1 MAQITLNST
10 GVASNGTLAL
20 QTNGTTPALTI
31 DASQNVGIGTGSPSS
46 LFTVNGESNIS
57 QVVFKQNVSAYTTG
71 LSNPVIARASGF
83 TGVYASGSLLL
94 QARSDA
100 AADIALITGTTPEE
114 RMRITSA
121 GNVGIG
127 TSLPAS
133 ALSVVKGAAGDEVA
147 RFQNSANFGIR
158 IIPQIGGSGSVT
170 AIRTGSGESIT
181 LDTSNTER
189 MRITSDGYLRMAS
202 GSGGIQFGGDTAAA
216 NALDDYEEGT
226 WTPTY
231 VPTTG
236 AFTSVTYDAQT
247 SGRYTKIG
255 NVVYLQGTLRTDA
268 ITVGTAA
275 GDVKVGGLPFTS
287 ISSTPNASVTVGY
300 SAAFGGDEPNGGIA
314 ISNTST
320 IGLYYKATSNGDSV
334 ALDVTDLATGAN
346 TNYVIFQIFYTV

>member
-1 MAQITLNST
+1 MAQITLNSS

-31 DASQNVGIGTGSPSS
+31 DASQNVGIGTASPTS
-46 LFTVNGESNIS
+46 LLTVNGDSNIGN
-57 QVVFKQNVSAYTTG
+57 VVFKQNVSAYTTG
-71 LSNPVIARASGF
+71 LNSPVIGRASGF
-83 TGVYASGSLLL
+83 TGVYVSGSLLL

-100 AADIALITGTTPEE
+100 AADIALITGTTPAEC
-114 RMRITSA
+114 
-121 GNVGIG
+121 
-127 TSLPAS
+127 
-133 ALSVVKGAAGDEVA
+133 
-147 RFQNSANFGIR
+147 
-158 IIPQIGGSGSVT
+158 
-170 AIRTGSGESIT
+170 
-181 LDTSNTER
+181 

-202 GSGGIQFGGDTAAA
+202 GSGGIQFGGDTAAV

-255 NVVYLQGTLRTDA
+255 NVVYLQGTVRTDA

-287 ISSTPNASVTVGY
+287 ISSAPNASVSVGY
-300 SAAFGGDEPNGGIA
+300 SAAFGGDEPNGGST

-334 ALDVTDLATGAN
+334 DLDVTDLATGAN
-346 TNYVIFQIFYTV
+346 TNYVIFQVFYTV